1 MKRLTVL
8 LGRGGTTV
16 LAIGLALFLVS
27 LIPSVPTGSYL
38 GNGYTNGKTWQTLD
52 GDTVLIPQQTLHIAV
67 TTNGTLNVYVLE
79 VSSRTIYEWITARA
93 DSEHYSGLIDFFNV
107 TYFDEFLGSNPGSIV
122 WQDEI
127 HDGTIDYEYVPTKI
141 VNVTLTVSN
150 HSPDVVSAD
159 YAWSLSRSVAPASK
173 VRILSEF
180 AIPIGVV
187 FTLPWLGNLLRA
199 KKRRK
204 G

>member
-1 MKRLTVL
+1 MKRWTVL

-38 GNGYTNGKTWQTLD
+38 GNGYAYGKTWQTLE
-52 GDTVLIPQQTLHIAV
+52 GDNVLTPQQTLHITV

-79 VSSRTIYEWITARA
+79 VSSRTIYEWI
-93 DSEHYSGLIDFFNV
+93 SEHYSESKDFWNV
-107 TYFDEFLGSNPGSIV
+107 TYFDEFLNSNPGLV
-122 WQDEI
+122 AWQAEL
-127 HDGTIDYEYVPTKI
+127 HDGTVDHEYVPTKI
-141 VNVTLTVSN
+141 VNVTLAVSN

-159 YAWSLSRSVAPASK
+159 YAGSLSRSVAPASK

-187 FTLPWLGNLLRA
+187 ITLPWLNDRLRA
-199 KKRRK
+199 KKKRK

>member
-16 LAIGLALFLVS
+16 LAIGLALFLIS
-27 LIPSVPTGSYL
+27 LIPSVPIGSSL
-38 GNGYTNGKTWQTLD
+38 GNGYRNGKTWQTLD
-52 GDTVLIPQQTLHIAV
+52 GDSLLTPQQTLHVTV

-93 DSEHYSGLIDFFNV
+93 DSEHYSDSIDFSNV
-107 TYFDEFLGSNPGSIV
+107 TYFDEFLNSNPGLIA
-122 WQDEI
+122 WQAEL

-159 YAWSLSRSVAPASK
+159 YALSLSRSVAPASK

-187 FTLPWLGNLLRA
+187 FTLPWLSNLLRA
-199 KKRRK
+199 RKRRK